1 MIKIKLKMKAKS
13 LPQLIAKCQSLFNE
27 YIRARD
33 LSGDHFKC
41 ISCGQIK
48 SERFM
53 HSGHYYNVGHYAGL
67 RFNEDNAHGQ
77 CIHCNKYLH
86 GNLIEYRDNLFMKIG
101 AECFEN
107 LKLKALYYKRCG
119 HKFSRFEVEQR
130 IEELKKKLKDII

>member
-1 MIKIKLKMKAKS
+1 MKAKS

-53 HSGHYYNVGHYAGL
+53 NCGHFYNVGHYAGL

-77 CIHCNKYLH
+77 CIHCNKHLH
-86 GNLIEYRDNLFMKIG
+86 GNLIEYRDNLFMKLG
-101 AECFEN
+101 AERFEN

-119 HKFSRFEVEQR
+119 HKSHRFEIEQR
-130 IEELKKKLKDII
+130 IEELKAKLVLVK